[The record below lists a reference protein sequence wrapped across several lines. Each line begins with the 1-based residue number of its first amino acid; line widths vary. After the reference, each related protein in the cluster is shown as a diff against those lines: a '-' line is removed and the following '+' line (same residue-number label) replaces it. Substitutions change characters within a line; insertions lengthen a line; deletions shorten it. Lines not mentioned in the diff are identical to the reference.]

1 MHYAK
6 LNKAMSRL
14 LLQVSGYPHCKLTC
28 IQLHNA
34 CMLAITIA
42 HLLERHRD
50 QLTDNERRLV
60 QVLVGDPG
68 GAFFL
73 SGRELAQRAGVHE
86 SSAVRLAQ
94 KLGFDGYPAFRRALR
109 EQQQGAT
116 AGPSLRIARTL
127 ASAPGGELWH
137 TLLGR
142 EVESLLAVEKHVTQ
156 AQLDE
161 AAALLA
167 GANQIHIWA
176 AGNAK
181 VLADLLDRRLR
192 SAGLPARNIAHE
204 GRELAE
210 RLVTLDKGDVVVAFA
225 FRREPESLAV
235 IFEHARSIKAKT
247 LLVADMVAHT
257 LSERPDFLL
266 AAPRGDDE
274 KFLTL
279 SVPMLIC
286 NALVLTLAQ
295 RDHGRSIHGLQ
306 ILERLRRELG
316 AID

>member
-1 MHYAK
+1 MFA
-6 LNKAMSRL
+6 AIEL
-14 LLQVSGYPHCKLTC
+14 LLKDH
-28 IQLHNA
+28 
-34 CMLAITIA
+34 LA
-42 HLLERHRD
+42 

-68 GAFFL
+68 GATFL

-109 EQQQGAT
+109 EQHSGAA
-116 AGPSLRIARTL
+116 AGPSLRVARTL
-127 ASAPGGELWH
+127 AAAPGGELWH

-142 EVESLLAVEKHVTQ
+142 EVESLLACKAHVSQ
-156 AQLDE
+156 ALLDQ
-161 AAALLA
+161 AAALLGSA
-167 GANQIHIWA
+167 PQIHIWA

-210 RLVTLDKGDVVVAFA
+210 RLVTLGKGDVVVAFA
-225 FRREPESLAV
+225 FRREPRALAP
-235 IFEHARSIKAKT
+235 IFAHARAVKAKT
-247 LLVADMVAHT
+247 LLLADMVAHT
-257 LSERPDFLL
+257 LSQRPDQLL

-295 RDHGRSIHGLQ
+295 RDHGRSINGLQ
-306 ILERLRRELG
+306 TLETLRRELG
-316 AID
+316 ADD